1 MIKFGNIVLN
11 VGGDWLDTN
20 VEPITPD
27 VYRVYTSSQYGT
39 ITANPS
45 SGVSGTEVTLSNS
58 PHPNY
63 QFNSYSITGSTLKSA
78 NKFDILSEDVY
89 VVGNFDRIY
98 NVILQQTEGGRITA
112 TPTKGINGTVITLS
126 NSPTSTNYSFNGYT
140 VTGATLYS
148 GNKFNINGGD
158 VTVRANWKYEP
169 IPTTDQVKIGNQIWM
184 NKSLAINDGK
194 GGINVYNPSFI
205 PYSGG
210 PTSYLGNQYYYTWD
224 AAKRLANSI
233 QGWHLPTYDEVI
245 ELRNTVNPNAG
256 QKLKARNQANAWKWK
271 ASSTSSDGTDAVGFS
286 AVGGGYYYYNS
297 SYNNWYHTNI
307 GNDYIFWCIRG
318 TSSWTAT
325 LNYNSKLLDVTGTQQ
340 NTDKWLRQ
348 VRLIKDS

>member
-11 VGGDWLDTN
+11 VGSDWLDTN

-27 VYRVYTSSQYGT
+27 VYRVYTSAQYGT

-45 SGVSGTEVTLSNS
+45 SGLSGTEVTLSNS

-148 GNKFNINGGD
+148 GNKFNINGSD

-169 IPTTDQVKIGNQIWM
+169 IPTSDQVKIGNQIWM
-184 NKSLAINDGK
+184 NKNLSGYWDKNHNLIYHRSITMNG
-194 GGINVYNPSFI
+194 YNF
-205 PYSGG
+205 GE
-210 PTSYLGNQYYYTWD
+210 QWYYQF
-224 AAKRLANSI
+224 AAALSIANSI
-233 QGWHLPTYDEVI
+233 SGWHLPTRADWQQLFDYC
-245 ELRNTVNPNAG
+245 G
-256 QKLKARNQANAWKWK
+256 
-271 ASSTSSDGTDAVGFS
+271 STSSARTTKLRQTYGWPTGSNGNNSTGFS
-286 AVGGGYYYYNS
+286 ALPFGYYWTDFIYGNSDYYWVNEGSSSQPGYAINTNSTGSYNS
-297 SYNNWYHTNI
+297 RDMGVGMS
-307 GNDYIFWCIRG
+307 
-318 TSSWTAT
+318 
-325 LNYNSKLLDVTGTQQ
+325 
-340 NTDKWLRQ
+340 

>member
-11 VGGDWLDTN
+11 VGSDWLDTN

-27 VYRVYTSSQYGT
+27 VYRVYTSAQYGT

-63 QFNSYSITGSTLKSA
+63 QFNSYSITGSTLKSP

-98 NVILQQTEGGRITA
+98 NVILQQTTGGTITA

-148 GNKFNINGGD
+148 GNKFNINGRD

-205 PYSGG
+205 PDSGR
-210 PTSYLGNQYYYTWD
+210 PVSYLGDQYYYTWD

-245 ELRNTVNPNAG
+245 ELRNTMDPNAG
-256 QKLKARNQANAWKWK
+256 QKLKARNKVNSWKWI
-271 ASSTSSDGTDAVGFS
+271 ASTTSSDGTDTVGFS
-286 AVGGGYYYYNS
+286 AVGGGEYYYRS
-297 SYNNWYHTNI
+297 SLNKWIHDSIGHYYH
-307 GNDYIFWCIRG
+307 FWCING
-318 TSSWTAT
+318 TSSWIAT
-325 LNYNSKLLDVTGTQQ
+325 LYANDKLLNVTGTQR
-340 NTDKWLRQ
+340 NNDKYLTQ